1 MTANN
6 NTKIKEKTLERSNVD
21 SMNEM
26 TNMISS
32 QRALQSASQVLKMYD
47 QLMDK
52 AVTEIGKI

>member
-1 MTANN
+1 
-6 NTKIKEKTLERSNVD
+6 
-21 SMNEM
+21 MNEM